1 MRTSMIALGMAL
13 AFYLVAPVAAQGP
26 PPNAG
31 RAAPIPTTPS
41 IPAMPTDAARAA
53 GSAMQA
59 ESTKPLDRMVT
70 LDLEN
75 VRLNDALKE
84 INRQARLGLAY
95 TPRVVP
101 VDRRVTIKEASISA
115 GAALERVLRGTGAKA
130 VVTEA
135 GTVTLVKQGRKGERE
150 AEAEKA
156 GIGVVMGRVLDAANN
171 RPLGGAVV
179 TIKGT
184 DLRAVANDSGWYG
197 LRVPSGMQTVVAR
210 FLGYGSEEQVVVVPD
225 SQVVRRDFTL
235 HMAMSRLQETVTT
248 ATGKQRRL
256 ELGNDITVI
265 NADSIVATQPV
276 TSVTDLLEGRVPGMV
291 IQRTSGA
298 PGDPARIRLRGASSP
313 RLSNDPIIIVD
324 GVRVY
329 SDQSGER
336 GANLANGSKYAA
348 PSPLDYID
356 PNSIET
362 IEVIKGPSAA
372 TLYGQD
378 AANGVIVIT
387 SKKGQS
393 GPARW
398 AVSAER
404 GMTEIPGRYPELM
417 LRWGHTIADDARVFC
432 PISNRTDR
440 SPASPI
446 CQADSTVRFQML
458 NDPDL
463 TVLDQGSRTAATI
476 GVSGGGQAL
485 TYNVTGSYRDEIGLV
500 KLPSYEADR
509 FRAVQ
514 GTDVPDWMDR
524 PQKLTRWGATSRLLA
539 QLGSKADVSL
549 NASISRTEQQRS
561 SLEQQLGRLMSV
573 FLDRSSGTYYDVPDG
588 VNITPTQET
597 LAGSYYERATS
608 GATELTNGAN
618 LNWRPL
624 SWLTATADAGINVVQ
639 RSDETLFPAGY
650 IIGTSSA
657 KGQLRTAR
665 GNSVT
670 KTINV
675 RTQARVPLPHGFKL
689 QLAMGANYTGE
700 SVEDLTGSILGLARG
715 TELPSPSTSTM
726 AVDQRAVDNSTFGW
740 YVEPQISHKRFWL
753 STGIRLDGGS
763 TFGTRVK
770 LPAFPKL
777 SFSYLVSDEGFFP
790 FKEFIPL
797 LRLRVAYGQAGRQ
810 PGPVDKLRLYEAAV
824 PVMIDGQLVDGLAL
838 KSIGNTKLEPER
850 SSELEGG
857 FDADLFGDRL
867 TLSFTGFRKTTRDA
881 MLSVPLAPS
890 VYGTGVT
897 TLRNIGVIRNSGF
910 EASLGARVLRT
921 DPVSFDVQLAVS
933 QQRNKVVE
941 LGPGVE
947 PFYVHARGPDGG
959 ARVAAGYPLFGRW
972 TKPLLGYADANGNGI
987 LEENEVLVGDT
998 AVFVGGTLPNY
1009 TANLNTTLTF
1019 LRGAIAVTAGFHYED
1034 GMTQNNEV
1042 GQRLAPFTAGWNV
1055 PNSSFADQARVL
1067 DPTSY
1072 SWIQTVS
1079 TFRFNTLAVTYH
1091 APASLAQRVGAR
1103 ALSLSLQGTNLG
1115 LVTNYRG
1122 IDPNVNAYA
1131 TGNGVTDTGVL
1142 PQPRSWQV
1150 RVSANY

>member
-1 MRTSMIALGMAL
+1 MIALGMAL
-13 AFYLVAPVAAQGP
+13 AFWLAAPVAGQEP
-26 PPNAG
+26 PANAG
-31 RAAPIPTTPS
+31 RAAPNPTTPS
-41 IPAMPTDAARAA
+41 ILTAPPGGARAA
-53 GSAMQA
+53 GGAMQVV
-59 ESTKPLDRMVT
+59 STEPLERMVT
-70 LDLEN
+70 LDLQN

-115 GAALERVLRGTGAKA
+115 GDALERVLRGTGVKA

-135 GTVTLVKQGRKGERE
+135 GTVTLVKQERKAERE
-150 AEAEKA
+150 AKPEAAAIGAVE
-156 GIGVVMGRVLDAANN
+156 GVVVDAASK

-184 DLRAVANDSGWYG
+184 DLQTSTNDKGWYG
-197 LRVPSGMQTVVAR
+197 MRVPAGMQTVVAR
-210 FLGYGSEEQVVVVPD
+210 FLGYGSEEQEAFVPETT
-225 SQVVRRDFTL
+225 VVRRDFAL

-248 ATGKQRRL
+248 ATGRQRRL

-324 GVRVY
+324 GIRVY

-336 GANLANGSKYAA
+336 GANLANIYKYAA

-362 IEVIKGPSAA
+362 IEVVKGPSAA

-387 SKKGQS
+387 TKKGQS

-398 AVSAER
+398 TVSAER
-404 GMTEIPGRYPELM
+404 GMTEMPGRYPELM
-417 LRWGHTIADDARVFC
+417 VRWGHPLLSDTRIFC
-432 PISNRTDR
+432 PIDNRI
-440 SPASPI
+440 SSGASQGAA

-463 TVLDQGSRTAATI
+463 TVLDKGSRTAATI
-476 GVSGGGQAL
+476 GVSGGSNAL
-485 TYNVTGSYRDEIGLV
+485 TYSVTGSYRDELGLV
-500 KLPSYEADR
+500 KLPTYEAER

-514 GTDVPDWMDR
+514 GTAVPGWMDR

-539 QLGSKADVSL
+539 QLGSKADVALSA
-549 NASISRTEQQRS
+549 NISRTEQQRS
-561 SLEQQLGRLMSV
+561 SLEQQLGTLMSV
-573 FLDRSSGTYYDVPDG
+573 YLDRSSGTYYQM
-588 VNITPTQET
+588 ITGRGSSIAPTTET
-597 LAGSYYERATS
+597 LTNYYERATAA
-608 GATELTNGAN
+608 ATDFTNGAN

-639 RSDETLFPAGY
+639 RSDETLLPAGY
-650 IIGTSSA
+650 TTGRDAQGVLGS
-657 KGQLRTAR
+657 GR
-665 GNSVT
+665 GSSVT
-670 KTINV
+670 
-675 RTQARVPLPHGFKL
+675 RTVNLRAQARIPLPHGFNL
-689 QLAMGANYTGE
+689 QLATGANYTGE
-700 SVEDLTGSILGLARG
+700 SVEDLTGNIRGLAKG
-715 TELPSPSTSTM
+715 TEMPIPSTSQM
-726 AVDQRAVDNSTFGW
+726 IVGQRDVDDATFGW

-753 STGIRLDGGS
+753 STGLRLDGGS
-763 TFGTRVK
+763 TFGTRAK
-770 LPAFPKL
+770 LPAFPKVSL
-777 SFSYLVSDEGFFP
+777 SYLVSDEGFFP
-790 FKEFIPL
+790 FKNLIPL
-797 LRLRVAYGQAGRQ
+797 LRLRLAYGQAGRQ
-810 PGPVDKLRLYEAAV
+810 PGPVDKLRLYQAAV
-824 PVMIDGQLVDGLAL
+824 PVMVDGQLVDAVAV
-838 KSIGNTKLEPER
+838 KSIGNTKLRPER
-850 SSELEGG
+850 STEFEAG
-857 FDADLFGDRL
+857 FDADLLGDRL
-867 TLSFTGFRKTTRDA
+867 TLGVTGFRKTTTDA

-890 VYGTGVT
+890 VYGSGVEM
-897 TLRNIGVIRNSGF
+897 LKNIGVIRNSGF

-921 DPVSFDVQLAVS
+921 DPVSLDVQVQLS
-933 QQRNKVVE
+933 QQRNEVVE

-947 PFYVHARGPDGG
+947 PFYSTGDATFGG

-972 TKPLLGYADANGNGI
+972 TKPLLGYADANGNGY
-987 LEENEVLVGDT
+987 LEESEVLVGDT

-1009 TANLNTTLTF
+1009 TASLNTTLTL
-1019 LRGAIAVTAGFHYED
+1019 LRGAIAVTAGFSYDD
-1034 GMTQNNEV
+1034 GMSQNNEV
-1042 GQRLAPFTAGWNV
+1042 GRQLAPFTAAWND
-1055 PNSSFADQARVL
+1055 PNSSLADQAGVW
-1067 DPTSY
+1067 DPTGF

-1079 TFRFNTLAVTYH
+1079 TFRFSSLAVTYH
-1091 APASLAQRVGAR
+1091 APTSLAQRLGAR
-1103 ALSLSLQGTNLG
+1103 ALSLSVQGTNLG
-1115 LVTNYRG
+1115 LRTNYRG
-1122 IDPNVNAYA
+1122 LDPNVNAFS

-1142 PQPRSWQV
+1142 PQPRTWQV